1 MEFKELKDKKTSDL
15 HKLLAEHRDQIRQLR
30 FKDAVNQL
38 KDVRKIRKTKKTV
51 ARISTLLNQRE
62 KQGDNINK

>member
-1 MEFKELKDKKTSDL
+1 MKFKELQNKETSDL
-15 HKLLAEHRDQIRQLR
+15 HKLLAENREQLRQLR

-38 KDVRKIRKTKKTV
+38 KDVRKIRNTKKAI

-62 KQGDNINK
+62 KRGGGQK